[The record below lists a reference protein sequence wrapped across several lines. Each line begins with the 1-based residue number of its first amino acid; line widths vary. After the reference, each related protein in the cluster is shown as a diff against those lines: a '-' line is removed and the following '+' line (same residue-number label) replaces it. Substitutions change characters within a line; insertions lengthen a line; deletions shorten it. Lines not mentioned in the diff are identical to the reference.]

1 MVFKIAEI
9 GANSYGNKEE
19 PFHKLLD
26 FFPDSQILAFELDK
40 NECDKLNKSS
50 KKGIKFFPNALGKK
64 KENRKFYEK
73 TTSFVYYSSRRVREK
88 NEKFYS

>member
-1 MVFKIAEI
+1 MKIDNFLKLLREFDKSLVFKIAEI

-64 KENRKFYEK
+64 KENRK
-73 TTSFVYYSSRRVREK
+73 
-88 NEKFYS
+88 